1 VKLALKRGAL
11 VAAANWPVT
20 CIQATA
26 DWLFKAL
33 VAMPLAGSLFLVAL
47 VVGAEPGA
55 LLDLEWRDL
64 VATILASLRSRPI
77 VLTAFLTSLALA
89 VIGGSVF
96 VFLVKGGTVGV
107 LVRGDRRAGPIEEWP
122 FRVETLT
129 AAAAFSAETFIETA
143 WALFPRFAQLG
154 ALLIGAYVLSGGM
167 VLGLALFER
176 PAPGGWATAAFVT
189 AVLVAWLTL
198 VNFVYLLLQIVIAAD
213 DCSVPTAASRV
224 AVFLRKKRR
233 EVTAVFLVVL
243 GLVVASTGASLLA
256 TTALGLIAFVPLFG
270 VAVLPLQL
278 LAWVMRGMISE
289 YIDVTSIG
297 AYVRLYRESAAEVL
311 VEVPAAVPAPEL
323 GRPSQGALP

>member
-1 VKLALKRGAL
+1 
-11 VAAANWPVT
+11 
-20 CIQATA
+20 
-26 DWLFKAL
+26 
-33 VAMPLAGSLFLVAL
+33 

-64 VATILASLRSRPI
+64 VATILASLRSRPL
-77 VLTAFLTSLALA
+77 VLAAFLTSLGIV

-107 LVRGDRRAGPIEEWP
+107 LVRGDRRAGPVEEWP
-122 FRVETLT
+122 LRLETLT
-129 AAAAFSAETFIETA
+129 AAGAFTAETFIETA
-143 WALFPRFAQLG
+143 WAFFPRFAQLG
-154 ALLIGAYVLSGGM
+154 ALLIAAYAISGGV
-167 VLGLALFER
+167 VLGLALAGL
-176 PAPGGWATAAFVT
+176 PTPGGWTAAAFVT
-189 AVLVAWLTL
+189 ALLVAWLTL

-213 DCSVPTAASRV
+213 DCSVATAASRV
-224 AVFLRKKRR
+224 AVFVRRKRL
-233 EVTAVFLVVL
+233 EVASVFLVVL
-243 GLVVASTGASLLA
+243 GLVVASTGASLVA

-311 VEVPAAVPAPEL
+311 VDLPADVAAEL
-323 GRPSQGALP
+323 GRPSQPGALP